1 MRLFKLFIPM
11 SLKTLILRIKQLK
24 QKMGMVFQS
33 EFIPVFL
40 NERMRQFYTL
50 FMVEDSWLDHQM

>member
-11 SLKTLILRIKQLK
+11 SLKTLILLIKQLK

-33 EFIPVFL
+33 EFILVFL

-50 FMVEDSWLDHQM
+50 FMVEDS